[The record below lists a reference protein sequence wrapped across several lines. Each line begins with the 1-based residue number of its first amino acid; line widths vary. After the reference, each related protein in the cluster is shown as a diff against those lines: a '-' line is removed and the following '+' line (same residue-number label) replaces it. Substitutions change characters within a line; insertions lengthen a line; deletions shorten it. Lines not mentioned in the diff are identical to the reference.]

1 MKKYFAIIAAALL
14 CPLSLAAQ
22 NSPIDVQELTLS
34 NGMQVWLNRD
44 ASQPKVYGA
53 VVVKAGG
60 KDCPDTGLAHYLEHL
75 LFKGTTELGTVDYE
89 AEKVWLDSIALCYNR
104 LAETKDDSTRFVIQ
118 KEINRL
124 SIKAADYAIPNEFDL
139 LTARF
144 GGTGLNAATSYDYT
158 FYFNTFSPQYM
169 AQWCELNSHRMLQ
182 PVFRLF
188 QGELE
193 TVYEEKNRSADN
205 TMQAPLFEMIRVFSE
220 GSPYSYEVIGSTE
233 NLKNPRLGEM
243 MDFFKKYYVG
253 NNMGLILSGDIGDT
267 ETLIPLLE
275 STFARIPEGEP
286 VVKEPVRAP
295 LIKGSRNVKIKAE
308 IPLIKI
314 AVYGFNGPKEGDPD
328 APVLDLATSLLSNSF
343 SSGLLDSLITN
354 HKVLMA
360 GASRVPLFGEMGIA
374 GYMVIPSIPFG
385 SLSKSEKLVREQIEK
400 IKAGQF
406 SDSDLEALKLEAA
419 RNALISTETIDARS
433 SQMVDVMTQNRSWA
447 EYLAEV
453 DAIRS
458 ITREDV
464 IRVANKYFGDDYIRF
479 EKVNGTYPKD
489 KVAAPKFDP
498 IVPKHAGEKS
508 EYAKRLEAMPV
519 ADVEPR
525 LLDFQNDVERLH
537 LAQGVTLL
545 YKANELNDVFSL
557 EIRVDEGS
565 VEDPLIPH
573 VASYLGTLGT
583 DSLSIQQ
590 LSKAWQHLGTN
601 FGVSSDNHS
610 FSMNLMGFDEY
621 LEPSLKLLRHFEDHV
636 TPDKAGFKELR
647 SSIDLEKKTFLTGGT
662 SNIMQATSQRVLY
675 GENSSY
681 LRGLSSKEIG
691 KIGAKGLLD
700 KFSELL
706 DKECT
711 ILYCGS
717 LPKET
722 VAKVLGEQLDLARAS
737 CKTACK
743 FPSYEKYDEP
753 TVFFYN
759 LPGSRQTQM
768 MSYQTFDAPADGTQT
783 ALLEMLGEYIGGG
796 MYSLMFQEVR
806 EFRAMAYSAYGR
818 TVRPIPADK
827 DQSAVLFTSLG
838 TQADKS
844 LSAIQL
850 VDSLLNVLPLKESTL
865 VASAQSLVAGAN
877 NSYPSFRGVA
887 GSIHTNEVRGY
898 TEDPDKAVLEHLDE
912 VTTESLKAYYD
923 SVVLPS
929 NRSWIIVG
937 DRSLL
942 PMDEIAKFG
951 KIVELTQKDI
961 YK

>member
-1 MKKYFAIIAAALL
+1 MKKHFVIIAALL
-14 CPLSLAAQ
+14 CSLSLSAQ
-22 NSPIDVQELTLS
+22 TSPLDVQELTLS

-75 LFKGTTELGTVDYE
+75 LFKGTTEMGTVDYE

-158 FYFNTFSPQYM
+158 FYYNTFSPQYM

-205 TMQAPLFEMIRVFSE
+205 TMQAPLFEMIRIFSE

-253 NNMGLILSGDIGDT
+253 NNMGLILSGDIGET
-267 ETLIPLLE
+267 ESLIPLLE
-275 STFARIPEGEP
+275 STFARIPKGET
-286 VVKEPVRAP
+286 VVKEPVRVP

-314 AVYGFNGPKEGDPD
+314 AVYGFNGPKDGDPD

-385 SLSKSEKLVREQIEK
+385 SLPKAEKLVREQVEK

-406 SDSDLEALKLEAA
+406 SDADLEALKLEAA

-519 ADVEPR
+519 AEVEPR
-525 LLDFQNDVERLH
+525 LLDFDRDVERMKLTD
-537 LAQGVTLL
+537 GVSLL
-545 YKANELNDVFSL
+545 YKKNELNDIFSL
-557 EIRVDEGS
+557 EIIVDEGS
-565 VEDPLIPH
+565 VEDPLIPQ
-573 VASYLGTLGT
+573 VASYVGTLGT

-601 FGVSSDNHS
+601 FEVSSGNHN
-610 FSMNLMGFDEY
+610 FSISLMGFDEY
-621 LEPSLKLLRHFEDHV
+621 LEPSLKLLRHFEEHISA
-636 TPDKAGFKELR
+636 DKASFKELR
-647 SSIDLEKKTFLTGGT
+647 SSVDLEKKTFLTGGT
-662 SNIMQATSQRVLY
+662 SNIMQAMTERVFY
-675 GENSSY
+675 GEESSY
-681 LRGLSSKEIG
+681 LKGLNSKELG
-691 KIGAKGLLD
+691 KIGAKGLLA

-711 ILYCGS
+711 IIYCGS

-722 VAKVLGEQLDLARAS
+722 VAKALGKELDLGRARKETS
-737 CKTACK
+737 RKWL
-743 FPSYEKYDEP
+743 SYKKYDEP

-759 LPGSRQTQM
+759 LPGSRQTQIA
-768 MSYQTFDAPADGTQT
+768 SYQTPEAPADGSQE
-783 ALLEMLGEYIGGG
+783 ALLEMLGEYVGGG

-806 EFRAMAYSAYGR
+806 EFRAMAYSAHGR
-818 TVRPIPADK
+818 TVSPIPACEDG
-827 DQSAVLFTSLG
+827 SALLMTALG

-844 LSAIQL
+844 LSALQL
-850 VDSLLNVLPLKESTL
+850 VDSLLRVLPMKEATL
-865 VASAQSLVAGAN
+865 TASAQSIVAQAN

-929 NRSWIIVG
+929 NRCWIIVG
-937 DRSLL
+937 DRTLL

-951 KIVELTQKDI
+951 KLVELTQKDI